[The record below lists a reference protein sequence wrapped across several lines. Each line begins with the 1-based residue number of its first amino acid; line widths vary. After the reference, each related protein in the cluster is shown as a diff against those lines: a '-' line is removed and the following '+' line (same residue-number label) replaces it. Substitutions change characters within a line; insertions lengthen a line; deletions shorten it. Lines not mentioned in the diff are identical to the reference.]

1 MTFWDWTQDNLKL
14 LQSPVMAAKLGFGG
28 QASST
33 RTETLR
39 SGSKIK
45 CMDEGPFKNL
55 RPSWIAFSPK
65 EVVQQEHCFFRNVID
80 GPSNPDAVTMAPA
93 YTAENIRKIQE
104 EEEFYEMF
112 EQRLEGSPHGV
123 IHASLGGEMNPT
135 TSPNG
140 MFPLASD

>member
-1 MTFWDWTQDNLKL
+1 
-14 LQSPVMAAKLGFGG
+14 
-28 QASST
+28 
-33 RTETLR
+33 
-39 SGSKIK
+39 
-45 CMDEGPFKNL
+45 
-55 RPSWIAFSPK
+55 
-65 EVVQQEHCFFRNVID
+65 VQQEHCFFRNVID